1 MSLQTR
7 PPTPRDRR
15 RSRAA
20 AIYRRLLIGRPF
32 VGITGSVAKTTTTK
46 LIGDVLAALGPGH
59 ASGLGGN
66 AGPHIPRAV
75 LATRPLH
82 RYCVQEISGH
92 QPGALDAPLA
102 IFRPNIGV
110 VTWVGMDHW
119 KAFGDPAGIAEE
131 KSKMVAC
138 LPASGCAVLNA
149 DDPSVLAMAK
159 RTRARVLTF
168 GLSPQADVRAV
179 DVQCAFPKRL
189 AMTVRHGPQSLAL
202 RTGLIGEHMAHPVL
216 AAIAVGLACGVSL
229 RESVR
234 RLQGVRGRRHRMTAH
249 QVPSGA
255 TFLLDTRKAPLWT
268 IEASLRVLEQARARR
283 KVAVIGTISDYRGS
297 ASRHYRAVARRA
309 LEIADRVYFVGAAA
323 QRARKEVPDGGDRE
337 LRMFETVLELH
348 TFLQGRLG
356 PGDLMLVKGSRIDH
370 LERLLDARIAPHAC
384 WLARCDQRG
393 TCTDCKRRFVPA
405 KPGPSAA
412 SPDDANA

>member
-1 MSLQTR
+1 MQLR

-15 RSRAA
+15 RARAA
-20 AIYRRLLIGRPF
+20 SIYRRLLIGRPF

-46 LIGDVLAALGPGH
+46 LVGDVLAALGPGQ

-82 RYCVQEISGH
+82 RFCVQEISAH
-92 QPGALDAPLA
+92 EPGALDAPLA

-119 KAFGDPAGIAEE
+119 KAFGDPGRIAEE
-131 KSKMVAC
+131 KTKMVAC
-138 LPASGCAVLNA
+138 LPASGFAVLNA
-149 DDPSVLAMAK
+149 DDPTVLAMAQK
-159 RTRARVLTF
+159 TRARVLTF
-168 GLSPQADVRAV
+168 GLSPKADVRGV
-179 DVQCAFPKRL
+179 DIQSAFPKRL
-189 AMTVRHGPQSLAL
+189 TMTVHHRGRALAL

-216 AAIAVGLACGVSL
+216 AAIAVGLACGIPL
-229 RESVR
+229 RECVR
-234 RLQGVRGRRHRMTAH
+234 RLHGILGRRHRMTAH
-249 QVPSGA
+249 PVPSGA
-255 TFLLDTRKAPLWT
+255 MFLLDTRNAPLWT
-268 IEASLRVLEQARARR
+268 VEASLRVLEQARARR
-283 KVAVIGTISDYRGS
+283 KVAVIGTISDYRGA

-309 LEIADRVYFVGAAA
+309 LEIADRVYFVGPAA
-323 QRARKEVPDGGDRE
+323 QRARKEAPLEGSRE

-356 PGDLMLVKGSRIDH
+356 PGDLMLVKGSRVDH

-384 WLARCDQRG
+384 WLARCNQRG

-405 KPGPSAA
+405 QPGPRVAG
-412 SPDDANA
+412 PDDTNA

>member
-1 MSLQTR
+1 VSLQIR
-7 PPTPRDRR
+7 PLNARDRR

-20 AIYRRLLIGRPF
+20 ALYRRLLIGRPF

-92 QPGALDAPLA
+92 EPGALDEPLA
-102 IFRPNIGV
+102 VFRPNIGV

-119 KAFGDPAGIAEE
+119 RAFGDPAGIAKE

-138 LPASGCAVLNA
+138 LPAGGCAVLNA
-149 DDPSVLAMAK
+149 DDPAVLAMAA
-159 RTRARVLTF
+159 RTRARVVKF
-168 GLSPQADVRAV
+168 GLSPQADVRAT
-179 DVQCAFPKRL
+179 DVRCSFPDRL
-189 AMTVRHGPQSLAL
+189 SMTIRHAGRSLPL

-216 AAIAVGLACGVSL
+216 AAIAVGLACGVPL
-229 RESVR
+229 AECVR
-234 RLQGVRGRRHRMTAH
+234 RLDGVLGRRHRMTAH

-255 TFLLDTRKAPLWT
+255 TFLLDTRKAPVWT
-268 IEASLRVLEQARARR
+268 VEASLRVLEQARARR
-283 KVAVIGTISDYRGS
+283 KVAVIGTLSDYRG
-297 ASRHYRAVARRA
+297 AAEKPYRKVARRA

-323 QRARKEVPDGGDRE
+323 QRARKEAPTAGDRE
-337 LRMFETVLELH
+337 FRLFDTVFELH
-348 TFLQGRLG
+348 TFLHGRLG

-370 LERLLDARIAPHAC
+370 LERLLEARVGPHAC
-384 WLARCDQRG
+384 WRVRCGVRG
-393 TCTDCKRRFVPA
+393 TCTDCKQRFTPA
-405 KPGPSAA
+405 APEAIANGPHDPAR
-412 SPDDANA
+412 